1 MLGLTT
7 QLVAQENSL
16 WLLSTKLLSH
26 AHAFLQQPVPGSA
39 T

>member
-7 QLVAQENSL
+7 QLKSQENSQ

-26 AHAFLQQPVPGSA
+26 AHAFLQQPVAASA